1 MDYIKKLIGVVTG
14 LFCTLVM
21 AWFCSFQLK
30 IDFIWYNSLTKPLF
44 TAPPMVMTMLVSVVY
59 LMHIIVIAR
68 LVTGKHF
75 YPSMVFFALTSIFS
89 ILFVHTFFTFKNVY
103 LALVFSL
110 VIFFVSLVLQ
120 VRFFTKELRIS
131 FYYLPIFLFNAYSVI
146 VVSCIAFSN

>member
-1 MDYIKKLIGVVTG
+1 MAG
-14 LFCTLVM
+14 LFCTLIM

-44 TAPPMVMTMLVSVVY
+44 TASPMIMTALVSVVY

-75 YPSMVFFALTSIFS
+75 YPSMVFVVLTIIFS
-89 ILFVHTFFTFKNVY
+89 IAFVHSFFTFKNVY

-110 VIFFVSLVLQ
+110 LIFIVSLLLQ

-131 FYYLPIFLFNAYSVI
+131 LYYLPIFLFNAYSLI
-146 VVSCIAFSN
+146 VASCIAFAN

>member
-44 TAPPMVMTMLVSVVY
+44 IAPPMVMTMLVSVVY

-131 FYYLPIFLFNAYSVI
+131 LYYLPIFLFNAYSVI

>member
-1 MDYIKKLIGVVTG
+1 MAG
-14 LFCTLVM
+14 LFFTLIM

-44 TAPPMVMTMLVSVVY
+44 TATPMIMTALVSVVY
-59 LMHIIVIAR
+59 LMNIIVIAR

-75 YPSMVFFALTSIFS
+75 YPSMVFVILTIIFS
-89 ILFVHTFFTFKNVY
+89 IAFVHSFFTFKNVY

-110 VIFFVSLVLQ
+110 LIFIVSLLLQ

-131 FYYLPIFLFNAYSVI
+131 LYYLPIFLLNAYSLI
-146 VVSCIAFSN
+146 VVSCIAFAN